1 MDKER
6 DILDLLSAL
15 YAGRG
20 LIIGGTLALCI
31 LAGALSYLV
40 PEEFEA
46 TAQILP
52 PKEQKQGFG
61 FSDLLSALPIP
72 TLRLGEKGTP
82 ADIFIATLKSRRTRW
97 QMVERFNLR
106 ERYEVE
112 TMTDAIE
119 VLRAKTV
126 VDKTE
131 EGTIAIAVL
140 DQDPQVAAEMVTQYI
155 ELLDLTNKQ
164 ISQKT
169 ASERLDFIKRLLE
182 EEDLKLVAK
191 MKKLE
196 EFQSEYNAISIEDQA
211 RAVIRVAA
219 GMQTEAMELEI
230 ARLSLILSGLD
241 PDHDKVRKLQQEIML
256 REEWMVVLR
265 DGFEGASTDLLRDRA
280 LQLELDENL
289 FLPLK
294 QIPGVAQEFAALEKD
309 VLVQKALLQLLLQQ
323 EAEALIEAKNTT
335 STVQVLDPPVPPEV
349 KARPQRLL
357 IVLVTGVLS
366 LFASVCYTLGA
377 DYVRD
382 VHRRWREE
390 RDGDGGLAG
399 GIAP

>member
-1 MDKER
+1 MEKER
-6 DILDLLSAL
+6 QKEADFLDLLAAL
-15 YAGRG
+15 YAGRR
-20 LIIGGTLALCI
+20 LILGGSLALCA
-31 LAGALSYLV
+31 LAGALSFLV

-82 ADIFIATLKSRRTRW
+82 ADIFIATLKSQRVRR
-97 QMVERFNLR
+97 QMVEKFDLLR
-106 ERYEVE
+106 RYEVE
-112 TMTDAIE
+112 TMTDATE
-119 VLRAKTV
+119 TLGAKTT

-131 EGTIAIAVL
+131 EGTISIAVL
-140 DQDPQVAAEMVTQYI
+140 DRDPQRAADMTTHYI
-155 ELLDLTNKQ
+155 KLLDLTNKQ

-169 ASERLDFIKRLLE
+169 ASERLDFISQLLD
-182 EEDLKLVAK
+182 EEDDKLEAK
-191 MKKLE
+191 MEKLE

-211 RAVIRVAA
+211 RAVIRAA
-219 GMQTEAMELEI
+219 AAMQTEAMELEI
-230 ARLSLILSGLD
+230 ARQGYIMSGLD
-241 PDHDKVRKLQQEIML
+241 VQHDKVKKLQQEISL
-256 REEWMVVLR
+256 REHWMVILR
-265 DGFEGASTDLLRDRA
+265 DGLDAGGNELLRQKT
-280 LQLELDENL
+280 LELELDENL

-294 QIPGVAQEFAALEKD
+294 QIPGVAQEFATLEKD

-335 STVQVLDPPVPPEV
+335 STVQVLDPPVPPEI

-357 IVLVTGVLS
+357 IVLITGVLS

-377 DYVRD
+377 GYVRE
-382 VHRRWREE
+382 VHHRWRDQQEREE
-390 RDGDGGLAG
+390 DR
-399 GIAP
+399 